1 MFNIFCNSDLRKSK
15 QAELV
20 KRTQYENYNGL
31 LTEALSFMFEREGLP
46 KELEQNFIEPLLLEF
61 GVCAVWKSKNGEYV
75 ASFCSLGGEPYA
87 DGLGSLAVCST
98 LNGEVKEFKDW
109 RNNPNVCV
117 MFNNITKTNDLVLE
131 HTASMLSEIDTSIKL
146 QLKHSRLYPI
156 PIVRNAKEKEA
167 IKNVLS
173 KIDNGEQDAVVSDNV
188 LDDVFG
194 KEGRGVY
201 TVDMTRP
208 EMADHIQ
215 YLTHAKDDVW
225 RFWWQL
231 YGMNS
236 QGTSKMAQQSVE
248 EVSNNDCASLIIP
261 LERLK
266 QRKLDTKILNEKFGW
281 NSSVDFSEAWRA
293 RVEKAEEPLEG
304 TTEETVEESVEE
316 SVEEPIEENNNNKTA
331 EEE

>member
-1 MFNIFCNSDLRKSK
+1 MHNIFCNSELRKAK
-15 QAELV
+15 QAELI
-20 KRTQYENYNGL
+20 KRTQYENYNGI
-31 LTEALSFMFEREGLP
+31 LTEALSFMFDRNGLP

-61 GVCAVWKSKNGEYV
+61 GICGVWACKTGEYV
-75 ASFCSLGGEPYA
+75 ATYCSLGGDPYP
-87 DGLGSLAVCST
+87 DGLGSIAICST

-109 RNNPNVCV
+109 RNNPDVCV
-117 MFNNITKTNDLVLE
+117 MFNNITKTNDLILE
-131 HTASMLSEIDTSIKL
+131 QTANTLSEIDTSIKL

-156 PIVRNAKEKEA
+156 PVVRDAKEKKAFED
-167 IKNVLS
+167 VLT
-173 KIDNGEQDAVVSDNV
+173 KIDSGEQNAVISENI

-194 KEGRGVY
+194 KDGRGVY

-266 QRKLDTKILNEKFGW
+266 QRKLDTEILNKKFGW
-281 NSSVDFSEAWRA
+281 SVTVDFSEAWRA
-293 RVEKAEEPLEG
+293 RVEKAEEPI
-304 TTEETVEESVEE
+304 EETEVEETEVEE
-316 SVEEPIEENNNNKTA
+316 TEVEETENEEK
-331 EEE
+331 ED

>member
-1 MFNIFCNSDLRKSK
+1 MFNIFCNSELRKSK
-15 QAELV
+15 QATLI
-20 KRTQYENYNGL
+20 KRTQCENYKGL

-61 GVCAVWKSKNGEYV
+61 GICAIWKSKSGEYV
-75 ASFCSLGGEPYA
+75 ASFCGLGGEPYA
-87 DGLGSLAVCST
+87 DGMGSLAICST
-98 LNGEVKEFKDW
+98 LNGEVKEFKNW
-109 RNNPNVCV
+109 KTNNDVCV

-131 HTASMLSEIDTSIKL
+131 QTASMLSEIDTSIKL

-156 PIVRNAKEKEA
+156 PIVRDAKERQA
-167 IKNVLS
+167 ILEILK
-173 KIDNGEQDAVVSDNV
+173 KIDSGEQDAMVSENL

-248 EVSNNDCASLIIP
+248 EVSNNDCASLIVP

-281 NSSVDFSEAWRA
+281 NVTVDFSEAWRA
-293 RVEKAEEPLEG
+293 RVEKAEEPM
-304 TTEETVEESVEE
+304 EEMNEEVDETTVEE
-316 SVEEPIEENNNNKTA
+316 IDTNKKA